1 MKTKF
6 LVIALVVCLFSNAQA
21 QVPSYVPSNGLVG
34 WWPFNG
40 NANDESGNGNNGTVN
55 GSTLTLDRFG
65 QVNKA
70 YYFNGINYK
79 ITIPNSISLQ
89 LNNGA
94 TFSLWFNVDTINFD
108 GASGDFDARLIDKS
122 TPGGVDGYLI
132 DFNHRTTSPNPAY
145 YNLCSQGSTRLRS
158 IIGGSTILTTCFNPY
173 SSWSHLLITFDNG
186 TIKSYLNG
194 FLLDSSLT
202 SNTNIQQNINSLV
215 FGYATSGNSNTWLNG
230 KLDDIGIWN
239 RALTQQEITNLYNS
253 SAYVPCASPAF
264 PANLASGLV
273 GYWPFCG
280 DANDESG
287 NGNNG
292 TVNGATL
299 TSDRFGNPNSAYD
312 FDGSASYIEVL
323 HSTSQNLTNAVSF
336 SLWINPTDYNLN
348 SQASR
353 VPLGKKINAT
363 TSGLGFETLDGVGSC
378 CGPQFY
384 LNNNTGAGGLDYEDP
399 VSLVAG
405 SWTHLVG
412 TYDGSILK
420 LYKNSILIGSNT
432 GSISLSSTVQ
442 SLFFG
447 REGSSSP
454 NRYFKGL
461 IDDIGFWNR
470 ALSASEIHQLYNTGI
485 YFQTVT
491 GSCDTLQFNANI
503 TGFNPVTYQN
513 QVKVFPNPAKDN
525 LVIDCGANFNT
536 LTGYSMKILNTVGQ
550 SVYNS
555 LITQQVTNIPL
566 TAPTWSPGAYI
577 VQFINPTGTVI
588 EAKQIIIQ

>member
-6 LVIALVVCLFSNAQA
+6 LLIALVVCLFSNAQA

-40 NANDESGNGNNGTVN
+40 NANDESGNGYNGTVN
-55 GSTLTLDRFG
+55 GSTLTSDRFG
-65 QVNKA
+65 SLNNA
-70 YYFNGINYK
+70 YSFDGNDDISLNNTSSLAFSNGI
-79 ITIPNSISLQ
+79 
-89 LNNGA
+89 
-94 TFSLWFNVDTINFD
+94 TFSAWINATTLKMASIVDKMPICPSASTYAPGFRISIRSNGEVHSGSGCYGVGVGAIATSAYSVGNWVFVVGTWEPSGIIKIFINGQSVQSIQTNNSSINCSDPVEIGKGNV
-108 GASGDFDARLIDKS
+108 
-122 TPGGVDGYLI
+122 
-132 DFNHRTTSPNPAY
+132 TSIY
-145 YNLCSQGSTRLRS
+145 ER
-158 IIGGSTILTTCFNPY
+158 FE
-173 SSWSHLLITFDNG
+173 G
-186 TIKSYLNG
+186 TI
-194 FLLDSSLT
+194 
-202 SNTNIQQNINSLV
+202 
-215 FGYATSGNSNTWLNG
+215 
-230 KLDDIGIWN
+230 DDIGIWN

-264 PANLASGLV
+264 PANLANGLI

-312 FDGSASYIEVL
+312 FDGLQNYCTLPPMFDNGVNEFTISLWFNSDAPQTGTFSDILLQDANAVNSSNPANSIDLRYYLGSSVFRCDLGLNNPNPTPILPSPPTPLVWHNAVMCKSTTAFSLYIDGVLIQTVLGGGVYASYG
-323 HSTSQNLTNAVSF
+323 QNLYVGN
-336 SLWINPTDYNLN
+336 INLPGYQL
-348 SQASR
+348 
-353 VPLGKKINAT
+353 
-363 TSGLGFETLDGVGSC
+363 
-378 CGPQFY
+378 
-384 LNNNTGAGGLDYEDP
+384 
-399 VSLVAG
+399 
-405 SWTHLVG
+405 
-412 TYDGSILK
+412 
-420 LYKNSILIGSNT
+420 SNGYT
-432 GSISLSSTVQ
+432 GS
-442 SLFFG
+442 
-447 REGSSSP
+447 
-454 NRYFKGL
+454 
-461 IDDIGFWNR
+461 IDDIGIWNR
-470 ALSASEIHQLYNTGI
+470 ALNVSEIQQLYNTSI

-525 LVIDCGANFNT
+525 LVIDCGPNFNT

-550 SVYNS
+550 SVYNG
-555 LITQQVTNIPL
+555 LITQQVTNIAL

>member
-40 NANDESGNGNNGTVN
+40 NANDESGIGNNGAAN
-55 GSTLTLDRFG
+55 GATLTTDRYG
-65 QVNKA
+65 VANKA
-70 YYFNGINYK
+70 YSFDGVNDFIDFGDIQSLNNSNAFSVSAFFNYNFPPTFPNDWYSVVADGSYADLNGWGILIKADQILMRELDGFNGVILNYTFLQNNWYHVVATCESDSLK
-79 ITIPNSISLQ
+79 IFV
-89 LNNGA
+89 NGQ
-94 TFSLWFNVDTINFD
+94 F
-108 GASGDFDARLIDKS
+108 
-122 TPGGVDGYLI
+122 
-132 DFNHRTTSPNPAY
+132 
-145 YNLCSQGSTRLRS
+145 
-158 IIGGSTILTTCFNPY
+158 IGGSLNLQPNLTLNTSNSLRAGNGAMTNVPPNSNPY
-173 SSWSHLLITFDNG
+173 
-186 TIKSYLNG
+186 YL
-194 FLLDSSLT
+194 
-202 SNTNIQQNINSLV
+202 
-215 FGYATSGNSNTWLNG
+215 SG
-230 KLDDIGIWN
+230 KIDDIGIWN

-264 PANLASGLV
+264 PANLANGLV

-299 TSDRFGNPNSAYD
+299 TSDRFGNPNSAYE
-312 FDGSASYIEVL
+312 FDGVNDNIQMAS
-323 HSTSQNLTNAVSF
+323 SQSLNSSSVSISGWINASQLSGIRGIISRWNQLNNPCYNYSVSLDLTN
-336 SLWINPTDYNLN
+336 
-348 SQASR
+348 
-353 VPLGKKINAT
+353 KI
-363 TSGLGFETLDGVGSC
+363 
-378 CGPQFY
+378 
-384 LNNNTGAGGLDYEDP
+384 TGACTVYPGTILYANSNINTNTW
-399 VSLVAG
+399 VHFTYVHNA
-405 SWTHLVG
+405 LVG
-412 TYDGSILK
+412 GYIYINGTLEQTMSISGNIC
-420 LYKNSILIGSNT
+420 NSTNDLLIGAQVNT
-432 GSISLSSTVQ
+432 NINNLWR
-442 SLFFG
+442 FFNG
-447 REGSSSP
+447 
-454 NRYFKGL
+454 K
-461 IDDIGFWNR
+461 IDDIGIWNR
-470 ALSASEIHQLYNTGI
+470 ALSASEVQQLYNTGI

-503 TGFNPVTYQN
+503 TGFNPITYQN

>member
-6 LVIALVVCLFSNAQA
+6 LLIALVVCLFSNAQA
-21 QVPSYVPSNGLVG
+21 QVPSYVPTNGLVG

-40 NANDESGNGNNGTVN
+40 NANDESGNGNNGTLN
-55 GSTLTLDRFG
+55 GPTLTADRFG
-65 QVNKA
+65 NANKA
-70 YYFNGINYK
+70 YSFDGVNDYVNCGNGQILNQFSTNITVSAWVKSQPSASTDKNIISKYGCNPGGWSLETAQNTLVANFTGCTQNVTNQTNLNSGQWTHVIGVKEATNWK
-79 ITIPNSISLQ
+79 IFVNGV
-89 LNNGA
+89 LNNTSSG
-94 TFSLWFNVDTINFD
+94 TFNYDLNSGFN
-108 GASGDFDARLIDKS
+108 L
-122 TPGGVDGYLI
+122 
-132 DFNHRTTSPNPAY
+132 
-145 YNLCSQGSTRLRS
+145 
-158 IIGGSTILTTCFNPY
+158 IIGVQNDNFNPTTY
-173 SSWSHLLITFDNG
+173 WDGLI
-186 TIKSYLNG
+186 
-194 FLLDSSLT
+194 
-202 SNTNIQQNINSLV
+202 
-215 FGYATSGNSNTWLNG
+215 
-230 KLDDIGIWN
+230 DDIGLWN
-239 RALTQQEITNLYNS
+239 RALTHQEITNLYNS

-264 PANLASGLV
+264 PANLANGLV

-399 VSLVAG
+399 VSLTAG

-412 TYDGSILK
+412 TYDGNTLK
-420 LYKNSILIGSNT
+420 LYKNSILIGSAT
-432 GSISLSSTVQ
+432 GSLSLSSTIQ

-470 ALSASEIHQLYNTGI
+470 ALSASEIQQLYNTGI

>member
-40 NANDESGNGNNGTVN
+40 NANDESGIGNNGAAN
-55 GSTLTLDRFG
+55 GATLTTDRYG
-65 QVNKA
+65 VANKA
-70 YYFNGINYK
+70 YSFDGVNDFIDFGDIQSLNNSNAFSVSAFFNYNFPPTFPNDWYSVVADGSYADLNGWGILIKADQILMRELDGFNGVNLNYTFLQNNWYHVVATCESDSLK
-79 ITIPNSISLQ
+79 IFV
-89 LNNGA
+89 NGE
-94 TFSLWFNVDTINFD
+94 F
-108 GASGDFDARLIDKS
+108 
-122 TPGGVDGYLI
+122 
-132 DFNHRTTSPNPAY
+132 
-145 YNLCSQGSTRLRS
+145 
-158 IIGGSTILTTCFNPY
+158 IGGSLNLQPNLT
-173 SSWSHLLITFDNG
+173 
-186 TIKSYLNG
+186 LN
-194 FLLDSSLT
+194 T
-202 SNTNIQQNINSLV
+202 SNSLRAGNGAMTNVPPNSHPYY
-215 FGYATSGNSNTWLNG
+215 FSG
-230 KLDDIGIWN
+230 KIDDIGIWN

-299 TSDRFGNPNSAYD
+299 TSDRFGNPNSAYY
-312 FDGSASYIEVL
+312 FDGVNASIATNANFSNSNNAKSISVWAKFSDLGNRGWLVSNNTCINGSNYDGFGFFQEGP
-323 HSTSQNLTNAVSF
+323 SQNFYFYGMNNGDRLISNQLDT
-336 SLWINPTDYNLN
+336 SLFYHFVAAFQQDTLKVYLN
-348 SQASR
+348 GLE
-353 VPLGKKINAT
+353 VT
-363 TSGLGFETLDGVGSC
+363 TSYNPLNTNSANGVLFGDRFSGVLSGP
-378 CGPQFY
+378 CGNDN
-384 LNNNTGAGGLDYEDP
+384 LTGGLFN
-399 VSLVAG
+399 G
-405 SWTHLVG
+405 
-412 TYDGSILK
+412 IL
-420 LYKNSILIGSNT
+420 
-432 GSISLSSTVQ
+432 
-442 SLFFG
+442 
-447 REGSSSP
+447 
-454 NRYFKGL
+454 
-461 IDDIGFWNR
+461 DDIGIWNR
-470 ALSASEIHQLYNTGI
+470 ALNASEIQQLYNTGI

>member
-6 LVIALVVCLFSNAQA
+6 LLIALVVCLFSNAQA
-21 QVPSYVPSNGLVG
+21 QVPSYVPTNGLVG

-40 NANDESGNGNNGTVN
+40 NANDESGNGNNGTLN
-55 GSTLTLDRFG
+55 GPTLTADRFG
-65 QVNKA
+65 NANKA
-70 YYFNGINYK
+70 YSFDGVNDYVNCGNGQILNQFSTNITVSAWVKSQPSVSTDKNIILKYGCNPGGWSLETAQNTLVANFTGCTQNVTNQTNLNSGQWTHVIGVKEATNWK
-79 ITIPNSISLQ
+79 IFVNGV
-89 LNNGA
+89 LNNTSSG
-94 TFSLWFNVDTINFD
+94 TFNYDLNSGFN
-108 GASGDFDARLIDKS
+108 L
-122 TPGGVDGYLI
+122 
-132 DFNHRTTSPNPAY
+132 
-145 YNLCSQGSTRLRS
+145 
-158 IIGGSTILTTCFNPY
+158 IIGVQNDNFNPTTY
-173 SSWSHLLITFDNG
+173 WDGLI
-186 TIKSYLNG
+186 
-194 FLLDSSLT
+194 
-202 SNTNIQQNINSLV
+202 
-215 FGYATSGNSNTWLNG
+215 
-230 KLDDIGIWN
+230 DDIGIWN

-312 FDGSASYIEVL
+312 FDGIGDSISVL
-323 HSTSQNLTNAVSF
+323 DLPQCSNYSF
-336 SLWINPTDYNLN
+336 SGWFKCDTLLTPYPLLYNQVTNFQNNRLHILGSGYNPPFIGTVFTGDDLNGNLYNSTFRVDDGIWHHVIVVYDHQ
-348 SQASR
+348 SQLMSMY
-353 VPLGKKINAT
+353 I
-363 TSGLGFETLDGVGSC
+363 DGV
-378 CGPQFY
+378 
-384 LNNNTGAGGLDYEDP
+384 LN
-399 VSLVAG
+399 
-405 SWTHLVG
+405 G
-412 TYDGSILK
+412 TAQIP
-420 LYKNSILIGSNT
+420 N
-432 GSISLSSTVQ
+432 SSTFGGRTKFGNGFTQ
-442 SLFFG
+442 QPNTPPYDSKGFYGSL
-447 REGSSSP
+447 
-454 NRYFKGL
+454 
-461 IDDIGFWNR
+461 DDFCFWNR
-470 ALSASEIHQLYNTGI
+470 ALNASEIQQLYNTGI

-566 TAPTWSPGAYI
+566 TAPTWSPGAYN